1 MTALPASMGHRVTAY
16 RPALFLLYVQ
26 SVLALS
32 ALSIALL
39 IALSEFSGHVPMV
52 FLSKGNGP
60 PPLSIL
66 SICIFSF
73 AILRRS
79 PFKVQTWWRRGLF
92 ALVLMICVTRLAEIF
107 LLKSAPLSGLAMTFY
122 RDAPSVGISMGANT
136 ALSLGLFSLGALM
149 RGRASTVAF
158 VVTVLGLVPVS
169 HAMFSYFFDMPSGY
183 GAMSP
188 TTLVLLSLAGLSQ
201 LFVFFRTP
209 LLRPFLSETP
219 WGRMARRQAT
229 AATVGVFFLGVVFH
243 RPDDTGLSGALLS
256 AVFWLSLVILLAAG
270 PIFERIERERRSLS
284 REMHRQ
290 ARRDPLTGL
299 LNRRAVR
306 AYIDQHTVAG
316 GRMETVGVLLADID
330 HFKRVNDT
338 VGHMTGDA
346 VLSELGKKLQS
357 KLRPS
362 DLVARWGG
370 EEFLILLPGANLEQT
385 MNMAQVL
392 RAAVASH
399 ISWEKDGQ
407 REPVTLSIGVAIYT
421 AEGTESLEQAIQK
434 ADTALYAAKSQ
445 GRNRV
450 LCHNAPGSGAQ
461 SKTIAD
467 YRPKAAALH

>member
-1 MTALPASMGHRVTAY
+1 MTVLPASMGQRVSAY
-16 RPALFLLYVQ
+16 GPALFLLHVQ

-32 ALSIALL
+32 ALTIALIIGL
-39 IALSEFSGHVPMV
+39 TEIVGHVPAM

-60 PPLSIL
+60 HPLSVL
-66 SICIFSF
+66 SVSLFSF

-92 ALVLMICVTRLAEIF
+92 GLVLMICLVRLAEIF
-107 LLKSAPLSGLAMTFY
+107 LLNTTPLSDLAMALY
-122 RDAPSVGISMGANT
+122 RDVPVVGIAMGANT
-136 ALSLGLFSLGALM
+136 ALALGLFSLGALM
-149 RGRASTVAF
+149 RRWASTTAF

-169 HAMFSYFFDMPSGY
+169 HAMFSYFFDMPGGY

-188 TTLVLLSLAGLSQ
+188 PTLVLLSLVGLSQ

-219 WGRMARRQAT
+219 WGRMARRQVA
-229 AATVGVFFLGVVFH
+229 AATVSVFFLGTVFH
-243 RPDDTGLSGALLS
+243 GNDDTGMSGALLA

-270 PIFERIERERRSLS
+270 PIFERIEHERRSLS
-284 REMHRQ
+284 QEMHQQ

-299 LNRRAVR
+299 LNRHAVL
-306 AYIDQHTVAG
+306 AYIDSHTSVG
-316 GRMETVGVLLADID
+316 GSMETVGVLLADVD

-338 VGHMTGDA
+338 VGHMIGDA
-346 VLSELGKKLQS
+346 VLRELGTKLQS

-370 EEFLILLPGANLEQT
+370 EEFLILLPGATLEQT

-392 RAAVASH
+392 RAAVASAVH
-399 ISWEKDGQ
+399 WEKEGHT
-407 REPVTLSIGVAIYT
+407 EAVTLSIGVSIYN
-421 AEGTESLEQAIQK
+421 ADGTETLEKAIQK
-434 ADTALYAAKSQ
+434 ADTALYTAKSQ

-450 LCHNAPGSGAQ
+450 LCHEASGSAAEAKV
-461 SKTIAD
+461 SEV
-467 YRPKAAALH
+467 YRPKASALH

>member
-1 MTALPASMGHRVTAY
+1 MTVLPTNMGQRVTGF

-26 SVLALS
+26 SLLALS

-39 IALSEFSGHVPMV
+39 IALSELSGHVPAI

-60 PPLSIL
+60 HPLSVL
-66 SICIFSF
+66 SVCLFSI

-79 PFKVQTWWRRGLF
+79 PFKVQTWWRRVLF
-92 ALVLMICVTRLAEIF
+92 MVVLTICLMRLAEIF
-107 LLKSAPLSGLAMTFY
+107 LLNTAPLSHVTMSLY
-122 RDAPSVGISMGANT
+122 RDAAPVPLSMGANT
-136 ALSLGLFSLGALM
+136 ALALGLFTLGALI
-149 RGRASTVAF
+149 RPRNSTAAF

-169 HAMFSYFFDMPSGY
+169 HAMFSYFFGMPGGY
-183 GAMSP
+183 GEMSP
-188 TTLVLLSLAGLSQ
+188 PTLVLLCLVGLSQ

-219 WGRMARRQAT
+219 WGRMARRQAA
-229 AATVGVFFLGVVFH
+229 AATVGVFFLGTVFH
-243 RPDDTGLSGALLS
+243 RSDDTGMSGALLA

-284 REMHRQ
+284 REMRRQ
-290 ARRDPLTGL
+290 ARQDPLTGL

-306 AYIDQHTVAG
+306 AYIDNHTVAG
-316 GRMETVGVLLADID
+316 GNMETVGVLLADID

-338 VGHMTGDA
+338 VGHIVGDS

-385 MNMAQVL
+385 MTMAQVL

-399 ISWEKDGQ
+399 VYWEKDGQ
-407 REPVTLSIGVAIYT
+407 KEPVTLSIGAAIY
-421 AEGTESLEQAIQK
+421 AADGSESLEQAIQK

-450 LCHNAPGSGAQ
+450 LCHNAPGGGAQ
-461 SKTIAD
+461 SKTITD
-467 YRPKAAALH
+467 YRPKASALH